1 MASNRFKNIS
11 EKQRQQCYQLLAYI
25 REKIKYRKIDLIRKN
40 IKTNTRE
47 VLIGENQNIERTT
60 YSSQYFNQKYNTDTY
75 IENEFLR
82 RSINNLPER
91 QRDFIKLHYLQG
103 YSQKEIADMLNVSP
117 SAISQLKG
125 RAIDNFRIFYK
136 NNSK

>member
-125 RAIDNFRIFYK
+125 RAIDNLRIFYK